1 MMMNLPS
8 FYIMTWTMTMTTTMT
23 TTTTT
28 TTAMIM
34 IQMHPRYNHHSNQPT
49 LPIYYYRHYHSMQV
63 HVITVIPVIISV
75 VVVDWIYVMSPRVL
89 VTVMNVGYMLLLV
102 ARSWIVCLLI
112 MIMTKEMRMM
122 KVVVWNGYGV
132 VY

>member
-8 FYIMTWTMTMTTTMT
+8 FYIMTWTMTTTTWMM
-23 TTTTT
+23 
-28 TTAMIM
+28 TTAMFM
-34 IQMHPRYNHHSNQPT
+34 MRMHPRYTHHSNQPT

-102 ARSWIVCLLI
+102 VRSWIVCLLI
-112 MIMTKEMRMM
+112 MIMTTKEMRMM